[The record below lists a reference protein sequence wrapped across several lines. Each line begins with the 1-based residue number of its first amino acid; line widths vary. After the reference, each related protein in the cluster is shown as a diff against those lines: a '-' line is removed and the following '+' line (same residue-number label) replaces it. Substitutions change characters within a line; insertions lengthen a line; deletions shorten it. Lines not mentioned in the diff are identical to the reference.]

1 MKLLRHLVK
10 RGARAQPGWVLLP
23 VFGYFVLTSAYLN
36 ALLECVQQLLCAD
49 VNAEHS
55 GGGGANA
62 SWAVGCNDAEVTART
77 AHVGSIMTLA
87 YSVPTIVSVGVVG
100 LIADSRG
107 RKVGLVVANASQALA
122 SCAVLAVLLLRAVM
136 GRAAVS
142 VWWLLVSAICGALGG
157 GYPVFLSSAFSYTAD
172 TSRRARRG
180 ASFALLEGAAFAG
193 FIVGPL
199 IFGELTKN
207 VESGYEWFFTIHALG
222 SVLIAGFCALI
233 PESMRSESAQN
244 NASGALVE
252 PLLAVG
258 EEESASAAAA
268 AAAAPASAS
277 APPGLGGMV
286 TNGINQPTAA
296 ELSRGLRERAAP
308 IGATMTP
315 WSDVE
320 WCDANVISSLYITVA
335 AHGEKR
341 TRWGLAVVGVAFALQ
356 HSATIGLMYVG
367 IVFTSQV
374 FHWDDGTIG
383 AWSSARAVVS
393 AVAAVGA
400 AAALRCCAGCE
411 EHAARRN
418 LSGHRWHSEGRSR
431 GGGSACFDERESF
444 GDEKREGGFT
454 MPYNNL
460 DASFAAADRP
470 FFDGPT
476 SPSRTLSMSRQ
487 SFDGSSAGTATTQER
502 LRSNTLSSINSAE
515 MMPRDHEFGGGKM
528 FFCCC
533 SAPIRNRCCDAL
545 VRLRGCTRCPGHWGR
560 TIGAAPG
567 EVGANELCT
576 ARIAVA
582 VGTLGFF
589 LAALTPKLV
598 DSVTL
603 FWVATLLASV
613 QQMATPCL
621 RAVFSACAN
630 DALQG
635 QALGAIAALEV
646 FVASVASPALQS
658 IFRQSAAVD
667 RPLSAPKGST
677 PWQAFEAFV
686 EGAAIGPSSVL
697 CVFRLLSLPPLAP
710 PPSLSSLVVN
720 RSGRCVTLA
729 VLSVRVLLSLSLSL
743 CSLLRTPPSSS
754 HTQVRLCASLGDLA
768 RAAALRHATRA
779 AQGHTRRGGSRSP
792 RYQPPCCAH

>member
-36 ALLECVQQLLCAD
+36 AFLECVQQLLCAD

-222 SVLIAGFCALI
+222 SALIAGFCALI

-258 EEESASAAAA
+258 QEESASAAAA

-286 TNGINQPTAA
+286 TNGIKQPTAA
-296 ELSRGLRERAAP
+296 ELSRSLRERAAP

-356 HSATIGLMYVG
+356 YSATIGLMYVG

-418 LSGHRWHSEGRSR
+418 VSGQRWHSEGRSR

-487 SFDGSSAGTATTQER
+487 SFDGSSAGTPTTQER

-613 QQMATPCL
+613 QQMAMPCL

-710 PPSLSSLVVN
+710 PSLSP
-720 RSGRCVTLA
+720 
-729 VLSVRVLLSLSLSL
+729 LSL
-743 CSLLRTPPSSS
+743 
-754 HTQVRLCASLGDLA
+754 
-768 RAAALRHATRA
+768 
-779 AQGHTRRGGSRSP
+779 
-792 RYQPPCCAH
+792 